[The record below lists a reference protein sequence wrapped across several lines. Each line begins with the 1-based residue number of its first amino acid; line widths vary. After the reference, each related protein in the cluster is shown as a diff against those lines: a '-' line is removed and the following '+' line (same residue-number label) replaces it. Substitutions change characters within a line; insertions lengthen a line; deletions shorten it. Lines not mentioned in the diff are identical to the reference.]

1 MRLSFRLWLEADQP
15 AKTASYYFELLGLP
29 PAVIRR
35 PDAYQLLD
43 QAYQKL
49 QEEGHPEAKDAYI
62 RAHAYLD
69 KQQGGRHFDAFF
81 SDVTRGKADYMPQT
95 AYQPDYDMSEHQP
108 YMLIREQYHGNFD
121 HHIKTSIPTFGD
133 LQDKKGHAI
142 VRAFGDQN
150 IQMLDIGGSEGSF
163 ARTISHMTAGRIQ
176 TDIADPNAA
185 MAEFYRSKGTTPG
198 SQYVEAAF
206 QRGWIN
212 DDGTRI
218 PELNSRTT
226 EKRYDIIHEAMVFQ
240 FISNQ
245 RDGQVAEVKALLKPG
260 GLFLTEEK
268 LLADKETWDRNE
280 AFKDREHKDKYFTKA
295 ALQKKEKVVAFAAE
309 KKKELSQ
316 DPLESEAVGMV
327 NNMVH
332 TDQFEQTLTKFFPV
346 VYQYWDSGN
355 FKGYAASDSKEMV
368 GKFLTALG
376 DVNSKFST
384 TKLPRRVTAMEESF
398 VKYREWLKDN
408 GSFDHIVLTILP
420 GQEDRE
426 AMTRREIKEKF
437 AAKILQAA
445 QELGLELQDDELD
458 EILERIVGIKEWPD
472 FDISHYNYHC

>member
-1 MRLSFRLWLEADQP
+1 MRMSFRLWLEAEQP

-35 PDAYQLLD
+35 PDAYEQLD
-43 QAYQKL
+43 QAYKKL
-49 QEEGHPEAKDAYI
+49 LAAGHPEAKDAYI

-69 KQQGGRHFDAFF
+69 KQRGGKHFDAFF
-81 SDVTRGKADYMPQT
+81 ADVTRGKADYMPQ
-95 AYQPDYDMSEHQP
+95 AEYQPDFDMSEHEP
-108 YMLIREQYHGNFD
+108 YMQVRAQYHGNFD

-142 VRAFGDQN
+142 VRAFGDQE
-150 IQMLDIGGSEGSF
+150 IHMLDIGGSEGSF
-163 ARTISHMTAGRIQ
+163 ARTISHMTGGKVQ
-176 TDIADPNAA
+176 TDIVDPNEA
-185 MAEFYRSKGTTPG
+185 MAAFYHSKGKTPG
-198 SQYVEAAF
+198 SNYIQAAF

-212 DDGTRI
+212 DDGTRM
-218 PELNSRTT
+218 PELNSQTT

-245 RDGQVAEVKALLKPG
+245 RDGQVAEVKSLLKPG

-309 KKKELSQ
+309 KEKGLAQ

-332 TDQFEQTLTKFFPV
+332 TDQFEQTLTKFFSV

-355 FKGYAASDSKEMV
+355 FKGYAASDSQQTV
-368 GKFLTALG
+368 ARFLAALG

-384 TKLPRRVTAMEESF
+384 TKLPRRVTVEETF
-398 VKYREWLKDN
+398 VTYREWLKEN
-408 GSFDHIVLTILP
+408 GSLDNIVLGILP
-420 GQEDRE
+420 GEDERD
-426 AMTRREIKEKF
+426 ALTRREIKEKF

-445 QELGLELQDDELD
+445 QDLGLELQDDELD
-458 EILERIVGIKEWPD
+458 EILERIVGIKEWPE